1 MREGKGKQILGK
13 LFTDLVYSTRS
24 HYQTEERS
32 TQSHAYPGYVENKG
46 KHEKMTEKVTHIH
59 RQFQSGQTHITIELI
74 RFLQQWLTEHMLK
87 TDQKFGRFPTGVD
100 FCRKVRAA

>member
-13 LFTDLVYSTRS
+13 LFTDLVYCTGS
-24 HYQTEERS
+24 HFETEERFM
-32 TQSHAYPGYVENKG
+32 QRHAYPGYVVHKG
-46 KHEKMTEKVTHIH
+46 KHEKMTEKVPHIH
-59 RQFQSGQTHITIELI
+59 IQFQSGQTHITIELI